1 MLSPKGEFLKELEEG
16 SLWFECL
23 SLPWVIKNF
32 FSHPRRTYQKIGLYC
47 ADGRAD
53 GRAYL
58 VFVQYLFPVLLLF
71 FTFFLIMYRIVR
83 EQYQYK
89 EKSVTSRYNE
99 KSDFE
104 ETENA
109 GLTSSQFL
117 QLEFYKTI
125 LFKI

>member
-1 MLSPKGEFLKELEEG
+1 
-16 SLWFECL
+16 
-23 SLPWVIKNF
+23 
-32 FSHPRRTYQKIGLYC
+32 
-47 ADGRAD
+47 
-53 GRAYL
+53 
-58 VFVQYLFPVLLLF
+58 
-71 FTFFLIMYRIVR
+71 MYRIVR